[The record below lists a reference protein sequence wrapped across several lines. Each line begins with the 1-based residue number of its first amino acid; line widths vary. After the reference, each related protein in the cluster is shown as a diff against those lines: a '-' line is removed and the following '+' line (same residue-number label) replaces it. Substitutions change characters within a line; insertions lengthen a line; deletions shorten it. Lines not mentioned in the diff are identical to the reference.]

1 VVIKKE
7 MAEQNIE
14 RQGDGKRSGGEAT
27 KKKWSND
34 LT

>member
-7 MAEQNIE
+7 MAEQNIK

-27 KKKWSND
+27 KKWSND